1 MKNGML
7 ADRSGSQHGPMFEIT
22 LKSNRRTDARCARR
36 APLNLARWT
45 FVLFAVSLI
54 SAGGAAANANVAKA
68 PIAAARPGLSFAVA
82 DFDGDLRPDLASVQ
96 SGANDSGS
104 TNYRIQLH
112 LSSVGQQSIQLV
124 APTGGLFIEARDVNG
139 DHAIDLVL
147 TTAWFRRPVAI
158 YLNDGHGGFSRAQPN
173 AFPGA
178 FSESKTNWTS
188 TTSAPADTVGLPPQ
202 SGASIRKAGR
212 DSLHGHSPE
221 GLIPPASAGFLANP
235 LLVSQPG
242 RAPPSEVFYL

>member
-1 MKNGML
+1 MLTERNGTTTRMSDI
-7 ADRSGSQHGPMFEIT
+7 AF
-22 LKSNRRTDARCARR
+22 KSDHSTDAGHVRR
-36 APLNLARWT
+36 APLDLALYT
-45 FVLFAVSLI
+45 FVLLALSLI
-54 SAGGAAANANVAKA
+54 GPGGAAANADVAKA
-68 PIAAARPGLSFAVA
+68 PIATARPGLSFAVA

-96 SGANDSGS
+96 SGPNDSGS

-112 LSSVGQQSIQLV
+112 LSAVGQQSIQLV

-147 TTAWFRRPVAI
+147 TTAWFRQPVAI

-188 TTSAPADTVGLPPQ
+188 TTSVLAVTVGLPPQ
-202 SGASIRKAGR
+202 SGTGTRKAGR
-212 DSLHGHSPE
+212 DSLRGHSPE
-221 GLIPPASAGFLANP
+221 RLILSSSTGFLANP
-235 LLVSQPG
+235 FLVSQPG